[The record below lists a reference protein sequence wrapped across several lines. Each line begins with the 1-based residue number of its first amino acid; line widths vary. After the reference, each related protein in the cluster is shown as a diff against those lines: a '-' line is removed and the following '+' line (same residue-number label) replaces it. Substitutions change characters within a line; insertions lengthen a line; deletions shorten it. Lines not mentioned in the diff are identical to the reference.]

1 MDSSS
6 RSTGGHHPHPGLLL
20 PHHLFTP
27 PVPDLQ
33 RGHSTSPSSSPS
45 NGSGW
50 RTGHPPKWKSHSFRR
65 ERPPSSSFA
74 SGYRGNPYDLLY
86 TPSPAALGLS
96 PDTIPTVAGN
106 SHSRIS
112 RRCSDPATSV
122 IAAVMASRGVVPPH
136 LPSMLPP
143 HHLLTSPLAIH
154 STTSAHPVDISDD
167 DQPLDMSTKKKK
179 DLRDETLDLSMR
191 SSSPANNPMS
201 RSAHGNHQNAI
212 PRPSVI
218 TCAPSSF
225 KKGKLEQTLGRLEVS
240 AKTYGLNGHRS
251 VSHTLSGRSCHST
264 FGTSTSPSISSM
276 SSSSS
281 HSESD
286 AISDRASKLQILSSQ
301 GSSSDDE
308 PLDPVMEH
316 FKRSLGGRYNELIRS
331 KSSPISS
338 SSSKSPPQKS
348 RPSSNGIVLG
358 NASQVSNTVVTEV
371 TQDVDDHFAK
381 ALGDQWLKL
390 KSSSQTK
397 SSDDKSPSPASSTK
411 LEETQ
416 NVKGNEEREEQ
427 SNHSQKKPFSEEI
440 ETTDKIDEDM
450 QQETGEEEE
459 EVMDHQEQS
468 PLSSP
473 PRLVVEEEETPASP

>member
-65 ERPPSSSFA
+65 ERPSSSTFA
-74 SGYRGNPYDLLY
+74 SGYRGNPYDLLH

-96 PDTIPTVAGN
+96 PDTMATVAGN
-106 SHSRIS
+106 GHSRIS

-179 DLRDETLDLSMR
+179 DLDETLDLSMR
-191 SSSPANNPMS
+191 SSSPANNRMC
-201 RSAHGNHQNAI
+201 RSVHGNDQNAI

-218 TCAPSSF
+218 TCAPSF
-225 KKGKLEQTLGRLEVS
+225 KKGKLQQTLGRLEVS
-240 AKTYGLNGHRS
+240 AKTYGLNGYRPM
-251 VSHTLSGRSCHST
+251 SHTLSGRSCHST
-264 FGTSTSPSISSM
+264 FATSTSPSISSM

-308 PLDPVMEH
+308 SLDPVMEH

-348 RPSSNGIVLG
+348 RPFSNGIVLG
-358 NASQVSNTVVTEV
+358 NASQISNTVVTQV
-371 TQDVDDHFAK
+371 IQDVDDHFAK
-381 ALGDQWLKL
+381 ALGEQWLKL
-390 KSSSQTK
+390 KSSSQSK
-397 SSDDKSPSPASSTK
+397 SSDDKSPSPASTK
-411 LEETQ
+411 LDETENVKEKEVLPNDSQTEET
-416 NVKGNEEREEQ
+416 ETSER
-427 SNHSQKKPFSEEI
+427 
-440 ETTDKIDEDM
+440 IDEDM
-450 QQETGEEEE
+450 QQETEEK

-468 PLSSP
+468 PSSSP
-473 PRLVVEEEETPASP
+473 PRLVVEEREETPASLQ